1 MDYGLYFESR
11 CCTAGYVLS
20 SYGWSGAYGWSLG
33 VNGQLYED
41 GVNKGSG
48 HPWKKLSKQYIKSL
62 SIFGNLLDTQ
72 THKEGLTNNKTK

>member
-1 MDYGLYFESR
+1 MVGILKADVVPQG
-11 CCTAGYVLS
+11 TS

-62 SIFGNLLDTQ
+62 SIFGKPPRYTNTQ
-72 THKEGLTNNKTK
+72 GRIDK